1 MLPPLSHVYQQ
12 AGSLILSSYS
22 RLCFKKGTLTKTDKD
37 LEREARELPP
47 FFSQV
52 LLLSASGRQMYCGP
66 REGLVRYFNSI
77 GRPCPQNRSFPDHML
92 RIVSADDAD
101 LEKASETRL
110 EASSETRLETS
121 SETRL
126 ETSSETPLETS
137 LPTPV
142 NPMLKDCSES
152 LGNGALDGTEVGPS
166 MSSVD
171 NPKKARANLGSMS
184 EESNSGSSPAETSGN
199 SEYLEDA
206 LNGPPQ
212 VRDSNSAS
220 STTLESPKPKRLH
233 LHTTHRS
240 PPMRRSF
247 MTQLLVLYKR
257 ELINI
262 ARNPGL
268 LLTHVVVS
276 ALLGLL
282 VGGVY
287 YQVSGKLDG
296 FQNRAGAFY
305 FTLIFLALSR

>member
-1 MLPPLSHVYQQ
+1 L
-12 AGSLILSSYS
+12 
-22 RLCFKKGTLTKTDKD
+22 
-37 LEREARELPP
+37 
-47 FFSQV
+47 QV

-66 REGLVRYFNSI
+66 REGLARFFDSI

-101 LEKASETRL
+101 VEEASETRL
-110 EASSETRLETS
+110 ES
-121 SETRL
+121 
-126 ETSSETPLETS
+126 SSETPLES
-137 LPTPV
+137 SSPTPL
-142 NPMLKDCSES
+142 NPMLKDPSES
-152 LGNGALDGTEVGPS
+152 LGNGTLEGTEVGPS
-166 MSSVD
+166 KISWDKS
-171 NPKKARANLGSMS
+171 KKARANLGSTREEPDS
-184 EESNSGSSPAETSGN
+184 ESSPVEPSRN
-199 SEYLEDA
+199 SEPIEDA
-206 LNGPPQ
+206 LNGPPLA
-212 VRDSNSAS
+212 RDSNSAS
-220 STTLESPKPKRLH
+220 STTRESPKAKRRRLH

-240 PPMRRSF
+240 PLMRRSF
-247 MTQLLVLYKR
+247 LTQLLVLYKR

-287 YQVSGKLDG
+287 YQVSGNLDG